1 MAAIDLH
8 DKPFDE
14 VTQIKLTL
22 FESYAQAWIPTFLMT
37 PFAKELHIFDFFAGT
52 GYDLDGNSGS
62 PIKILDKVIE
72 QKELILQ
79 KDKKVVLHFNE
90 FNFKKFK
97 LLKEACE
104 NKVNDNGLLGFV
116 DLKLYNEDFAV
127 LFPELLKTIKKHP
140 ALVFLDQNGVKYI
153 SDDYFSELEK
163 MHQTDFIYF
172 LSSSYIKRFISRP
185 EFMKHLNLDYEE
197 IKRSKYSNIHRIIC
211 EQLKKNLPLDSKLK
225 LYPFSLK
232 KGVNIHG
239 LIFGSKH
246 PSAVDKFLNIA
257 WKLNDKNGDANFDI
271 DDEANANQLDL
282 FTGER
287 RLTKKQAFQEE
298 VKAKV
303 LNGEIESN
311 KQLLEFTY
319 EKGHIG
325 KHAQE
330 CLKKLKKER
339 KIEYNGRSPLV
350 TYNNVFKDKKIIHYE
365 KI

>member
-37 PFAKELHIFDFFAGT
+37 PFAKELNIFDFFAGT
-52 GYDLDGNSGS
+52 GYDLDGERGS
-62 PIKILDKVIE
+62 PIRLLDKVIE
-72 QKELILQ
+72 QKELIIQ
-79 KDKKVVLHFNE
+79 KEKKVILHFNE
-90 FNFKKFK
+90 FNSKKFE

-104 NKVNDNGLLGFV
+104 NKLIDIELSSYV
-116 DLKLYNEDFAV
+116 DLEFYNEDFAV
-127 LFPELLKTIKKHP
+127 LFPKLLKTIAKHP
-140 ALVFLDQNGVKYI
+140 ALVLLDQNGIKYI
-153 SDDYFSELEK
+153 SNEYLFELER
-163 MHQTDFIYF
+163 MNQTDFIYF
-172 LSSSYIKRFISRP
+172 LSSSYIKRFGNRP
-185 EFMKHLNLDYEE
+185 EFEKHLNLDFDE
-197 IKRSKYSNIHRIIC
+197 IKRNKYSNIHRIVC
-211 EQLKKNLPLDSKLK
+211 EQLKKNLPLNSKLK

-257 WKLNDKNGDANFDI
+257 WKLNEKNGDANFDI

-282 FTGER
+282 FTGKQ
-287 RLTKKQAFQEE
+287 RLTKIQGFQNE
-298 VKAKV
+298 VKMKI
-303 LNGEIESN
+303 LDGEIENN

-319 EKGHIG
+319 NKGHIG

-330 CLKKLKKER
+330 CVKELKKDR
-339 KIEYNGRSPLV
+339 KINYDGPSPLV
-350 TYNNVFKDKKIIHYE
+350 TYNNVFKNKKIIHYE

>member
-1 MAAIDLH
+1 MATIDLH

-22 FESYAQAWIPTFLMT
+22 FESYVQAWIPTFLMT
-37 PFAKELHIFDFFAGT
+37 PFARELHIFDFFAGT
-52 GYDLDGNSGS
+52 GYDLDGERGS
-62 PIKILDKVIE
+62 PIRILDKVIE

-90 FNFKKFK
+90 FNSKKFE

-104 NKVNDNGLLGFV
+104 KKMTDNSLSGYVHLE
-116 DLKLYNEDFAV
+116 LYNEDFAV
-127 LFPELLKTIKKHP
+127 IFPKLLKTIAKHP
-140 ALVFLDQNGVKYI
+140 ALVLLDQNGVKYI
-153 SDDYFSELEK
+153 SDEYLFELEK
-163 MHQTDFIYF
+163 MSQTDFIYF
-172 LSSSYIKRFISRP
+172 LSSSYIKRFGNRP
-185 EFMKHLNLDYEE
+185 EFEKHLNLDFDE
-197 IKRSKYSNIHRIIC
+197 IKRNKYSNIHRIVC
-211 EQLKKNLPLDSKLK
+211 EQLKNNLPLNSKLK

-257 WKLNDKNGDANFDI
+257 WKLNEKNGDANFDI

-287 RLTKKQAFQEE
+287 RLTKLQGFQKE
-298 VKAKV
+298 VKTKI
-303 LNGEIESN
+303 LSGEIEN
-311 KQLLEFTY
+311 NLQLLEFTY

-325 KHAQE
+325 KHAQDCVKE
-330 CLKKLKKER
+330 LKKER
-339 KIEYNGRSPLV
+339 KIDYKGRSPLV